1 MRNRRRGAALLEFA
15 VSLPF
20 ALGLFIGIGDFSA
33 FFWRQT
39 RLEDANR
46 AAGQR
51 VLTALSA
58 YASIDSPAVEQRG
71 WALEAEMR
79 RSAEFADAR
88 LTLFRHFAC
97 PTEAGAEHALTAVPQ
112 LCPGE
117 RVYVEV
123 AIGQPVEPLLAP
135 LSWLGYPKQAFSRH
149 MIRVR

>member
-1 MRNRRRGAALLEFA
+1 MKNRRRGAALLEFA

-39 RLEDANR
+39 RLEEANR
-46 AAGQR
+46 TAVQR
-51 VLTALSA
+51 ILSA
-58 YASIDSPAVEQRG
+58 APAYAAIDSQAVEQRG

-79 RSAEFADAR
+79 QADEFSSAR
-88 LTLFRHFAC
+88 LSLFRHFAC

-112 LCPGE
+112 RCPGE

-135 LSWLGYPKQAFSRH
+135 LSCIGYPKQASSRH
-149 MIRVR
+149 LIRIR

>member
-1 MRNRRRGAALLEFA
+1 MKNRRRGAALLEFA

-39 RLEDANR
+39 RLEEANR
-46 AAGQR
+46 TAVHR
-51 VLTALSA
+51 VLAAAPA
-58 YASIDSPAVEQRG
+58 YASIDAPAVEQRG

-79 RSAEFADAR
+79 QAAEFSSAR

-117 RVYVEV
+117 RVYLEV

-135 LSWLGYPKQAFSRH
+135 LSWIGYPKQAASRH
-149 MIRVR
+149 MVRIR